1 MGKGVEALSARQ
13 REILRLIGQNLQ
25 AKEVARLLGISEKTV
40 RTHTEEARR
49 RLSVGTSRDAARL
62 LVAAELGGDGADPAS
77 SALRHNDRPSPRPM
91 PDAPPSR
98 LASGHEYELSSE
110 RELSDR
116 QLGRAGYGPGLAG
129 DARKAG
135 VSGGHSG
142 VPQETKRPAGAE
154 TDHPVGDR
162 GDSLAD
168 DGYGRQWR
176 ALKRWL
182 RGRSVWQ
189 WYGLILL
196 SCLVSVLI
204 FAATMSAIVGGLQS
218 INTIARL
225 AR

>member
-1 MGKGVEALSARQ
+1 METGVETLSARQ
-13 REILRLIGQNLQ
+13 REILRLIAQNLQ

-49 RLSVGTSRDAARL
+49 RLSVGTIRDAARL
-62 LVAAELGGDGADPAS
+62 LVAAELEAGGTEAPAP
-77 SALRHNDRPSPRPM
+77 ALRHDDRPSPRPM
-91 PDAPPSR
+91 PDAPPPP
-98 LASGHEYELSSE
+98 LASGHEYELSS
-110 RELSDR
+110 RRKLSDH

-129 DARKAG
+129 DARETG
-135 VSGGHSG
+135 VSGGHPA
-142 VPQETKRPAGAE
+142 VAQEAERYAGAE
-154 TDHPVGDR
+154 TDHPFGGR

-168 DGYGRQWR
+168 DGYGGRWR

-182 RGRSVWQ
+182 RSRSAWQ

-204 FAATMSAIVGGLQS
+204 FAATMSAIIGGLQS